1 LFLLNISLYVI
12 NYWFL
17 LEKKFPLNETL
28 RDYFGVWAISLF
40 LPGKIGELGIIP
52 IIKQK
57 YGLPYTTIT
66 LSTIIPKFALLG
78 VLLLFFLL
86 GITVIGEFAI
96 AGITLIAILLGMI
109 ICWFLRRQFF
119 ELFKKIFSNFKTFSF
134 IFKHEM
140 AIRKLFSKEN
150 LYIIGLIGITR
161 FFSFFILTY
170 FSYVAFGYSPS
181 IAFLFVAIAISQIS
195 VFLPI
200 TLNGLGVREAT
211 FTGVMVFSGCP
222 LEISLGVLT
231 ISLFLNYSLAIIL
244 VIFWNTYTKKLNLN
258 AQ

>member
-1 LFLLNISLYVI
+1 MNNQRIISILKAVISLTLIGVILISINLSDFIDILPRFNLLFFPLLITMILLNISLYVI

-170 FSYVAFGYSPS
+170 FSYVAFGYSP
-181 IAFLFVAIAISQIS
+181 
-195 VFLPI
+195 
-200 TLNGLGVREAT
+200 
-211 FTGVMVFSGCP
+211 
-222 LEISLGVLT
+222 
-231 ISLFLNYSLAIIL
+231 
-244 VIFWNTYTKKLNLN
+244 
-258 AQ
+258 